1 MAARLGP
8 AQNRQMDDLAS
19 LRCSFKRACHQRD
32 SAPSFSPDWD
42 AALFEI
48 EQLRT
53 AARLARIARV
63 DLERPAA
70 VWKPRRARS

>member
-32 SAPSFSPDWD
+32 SAPSFSPEWD
-42 AALFEI
+42 AALLEI